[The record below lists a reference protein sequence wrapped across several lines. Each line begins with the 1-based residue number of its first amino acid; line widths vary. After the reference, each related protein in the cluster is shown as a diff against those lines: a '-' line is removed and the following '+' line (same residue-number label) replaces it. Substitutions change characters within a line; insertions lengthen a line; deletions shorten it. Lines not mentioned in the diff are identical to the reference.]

1 MGRAGQAR
9 AEGMSAERR
18 IGGEKRAGL
27 QEQGRRGHPCS
38 SAHSQVTN
46 IHRMFLPMQ
55 DSWNPNWGKFQ
66 FSEDSHSSI
75 WFRLPLYEKRAHR
88 ERQFGVSQWKNLPNA
103 FSGQGLPGLSMFM
116 MSSVD
121 SHRLSEPDCLW
132 DGKHPS
138 SVIKT
143 AGDGKWRVSED
154 LTETVALNNGL
165 SRVSPVDILGKSLPS
180 RLASKCKGPE
190 EIACSKNP
198 KEANFTERK

>member
-9 AEGMSAERR
+9 AEGTSAERR

-75 WFRLPLYEKRAHR
+75 WFRLPLYEKRAHW

-116 MSSVD
+116 MSSVET
-121 SHRLSEPDCLW
+121 HIGFLNQTVYGMENIHLQ
-132 DGKHPS
+132 S
-138 SVIKT
+138 SKQRGMESGGSAKT
-143 AGDGKWRVSED
+143 
-154 LTETVALNNGL
+154 
-165 SRVSPVDILGKSLPS
+165 SL
-180 RLASKCKGPE
+180 R
-190 EIACSKNP
+190 
-198 KEANFTERK
+198 RWH

>member
-1 MGRAGQAR
+1 MQ
-9 AEGMSAERR
+9 
-18 IGGEKRAGL
+18 
-27 QEQGRRGHPCS
+27 RG
-38 SAHSQVTN
+38 
-46 IHRMFLPMQ
+46 
-55 DSWNPNWGKFQ
+55 
-66 FSEDSHSSI
+66 
-75 WFRLPLYEKRAHR
+75 
-88 ERQFGVSQWKNLPNA
+88 
-103 FSGQGLPGLSMFM
+103 
-116 MSSVD
+116 D